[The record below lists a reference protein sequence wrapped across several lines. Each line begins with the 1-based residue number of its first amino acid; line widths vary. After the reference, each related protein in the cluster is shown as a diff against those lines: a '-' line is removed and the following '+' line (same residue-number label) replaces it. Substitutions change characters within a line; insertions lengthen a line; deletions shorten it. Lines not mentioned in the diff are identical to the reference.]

1 MEVVMKKSWKGWT
14 FTAVVFITA
23 SIMVFLKLNIPMGY
37 VYIIAILEG
46 GIAGLGIAKVM
57 KNGEA

>member
-1 MEVVMKKSWKGWT
+1 MKKSWKGWT
-14 FTAVVFITA
+14 FTAVVFIVA
-23 SIMVFLKLNIPMGY
+23 SLIVLKGLEIPMGY